1 MSSRVKAARKETKH
15 LHHRWGGHTPCQ
27 RRKGVLAEGC
37 PWGKGPV
44 RRPRNSQGRHSPQWE
59 QRQDNPPRSAPVHRC
74 PWAWRPSCPQLSW
87 ETQVALDLEGG
98 EGGGTCSRR
107 MTDGDPAL
115 GQKDRHSS
123 RPSRAPER
131 GSQETPDG
139 AVALELEEAE
149 EEPGAPRSPRRLLGP
164 QACSDAPGGLWRTS
178 CCPEL

>member
-1 MSSRVKAARKETKH
+1 MEAR
-15 LHHRWGGHTPCQ
+15 
-27 RRKGVLAEGC
+27 
-37 PWGKGPV
+37 
-44 RRPRNSQGRHSPQWE
+44 
-59 QRQDNPPRSAPVHRC
+59 
-74 PWAWRPSCPQLSW
+74 
-87 ETQVALDLEGG
+87 ALGQ
-98 EGGGTCSRR
+98 